1 MNLFS
6 RGSSYAPQVHT
17 ESAICLV
24 LSCVIRPLSV
34 FRPSRTRDAT
44 RCARTRVHRVSHCE
58 RRGWY
63 ASYLVDVFNLAAAFS
78 PAVCSMRTPKTTQEI
93 IDGNL
98 TTREKFWRDQQPW
111 LKEAGYM
118 LRARYQPDWVPSW
131 VGTNKFSLSCEDGIS
146 PAVRALAPT
155 SR

>member
-1 MNLFS
+1 MTKNGSTSTMHCVHEPGADESGSSILS
-6 RGSSYAPQVHT
+6 RGRGSKQ
-17 ESAICLV
+17 
-24 LSCVIRPLSV
+24 R
-34 FRPSRTRDAT
+34 

-58 RRGWY
+58 RRHWY

-78 PAVCSMRTPKTTQEI
+78 PAVCPMRTPKITQEI

-111 LKEAGYM
+111 LKAAGYM

-146 PAVRALAPT
+146 PAVRELLLLDE
-155 SR
+155 